1 MWRGI
6 LASAAVIFLVPA
18 ASHAQRGNDD
28 GAVDSTMYFEA
39 FKMVSNGNPEDGREL
54 VDSLLRASKEGSPQ
68 YIEGL
73 YWRAR
78 LASIGP
84 KAEKDYRRII
94 VDYPLSHRA
103 PEALIRLG
111 QLELARGD
119 RDPAAQHF
127 QRAIRNYPNSSSYAT
142 ANYWLARTYFEGNK
156 IERACIAN
164 AEAMTSVDPADVELK
179 NRIEFQNRQCHGVAL
194 KVPTAGDSAPAAS
207 EAAVANGNGDGHE
220 DVRDGEPIAADS
232 AQDVANNTA
241 EAGEHPSTDVAEEGS
256 GEAGDAQAQD
266 AQPSASKS
274 GKSIPVLGTSAH
286 ESSAASSK
294 TKRPY
299 MVQVAAFNSRAQ
311 ANKLAAGLK
320 EKGYSVHVDGTKAPY
335 RVRIGHFA
343 TRAAADAMLAK
354 LRAKH
359 IDGFITQG

>member
-1 MWRGI
+1 
-6 LASAAVIFLVPA
+6 
-18 ASHAQRGNDD
+18 
-28 GAVDSTMYFEA
+28 
-39 FKMVSNGNPEDGREL
+39 
-54 VDSLLRASKEGSPQ
+54 
-68 YIEGL
+68 
-73 YWRAR
+73 
-78 LASIGP
+78 
-84 KAEKDYRRII
+84 
-94 VDYPLSHRA
+94 
-103 PEALIRLG
+103 LIRLG

-164 AEAMTSVDPADVELK
+164 AEAMTSVDPANVELK
-179 NRIEFQNRQCHGVAL
+179 NRIEFQNRQCHGVVL

-207 EAAVANGNGDGHE
+207 EAAVASGNGDVRDGA
-220 DVRDGEPIAADS
+220 RDGEPIAADS
-232 AQDVANNTA
+232 AQDVATDTA
-241 EAGEHPSTDVAEEGS
+241 EAGEHPSADVAEEGS
-256 GEAGDAQAQD
+256 EEAPDVQPAQDAQAQD
-266 AQPSASKS
+266 AQSAASKS

-320 EKGYSVHVDGTKAPY
+320 EKGYSVHVDGAKAPY

-343 TRAAADAMLAK
+343 TRAAAEAMLAK